1 MSTVVI
7 ADDSPTLRRIVSTV
21 LSREGYDVVEAVDGV
36 DAVQAVF
43 RTQPD
48 AVVLDVQMPRLSGY
62 VAARVLTDDWQTAH
76 IPVIMLTSLDSATD
90 RYWGASTGAQR
101 YLTKDFEPPQL
112 AGAVRDAI
120 EAAGLDPAL
129 RPDPVEL
136 DDDDVMARVADLLD
150 RKLFETSVAAEVTA
164 IPATARGLEETV
176 AALLSVLGRVVEYD
190 LAAVLLV
197 RERTAYVGVGAN
209 TAHLQYDAFLRS
221 TVDAAATAT
230 DSECVLG
237 ELDIRLADAQG
248 RLGADVYGLSSQDTE
263 YQAELAERLGLPFPV
278 LSDPGLELAGLLG
291 LPTFTAG
298 GERLYK
304 RLTMIVSG
312 GAVEHVFYPVFPPDG
327 HAAEVAAWLSQAG

>member
-1 MSTVVI
+1 MPTVVI

-129 RPDPVEL
+129 RPDPVDL

-197 RERTAYVGVGAN
+197 HERTAYVGVGAN

-248 RLGADVYGLSSQDTE
+248 RLGADVYDDDEGAMATFLSMPLRGHGGHVAGVLALSSARPSAFGET
-263 YQAELAERLGLPFPV
+263 ALSTLRLIEGPV
-278 LSDPGLELAGLLG
+278 AMVVESARLSGVHAG
-291 LPTFTAG
+291 
-298 GERLYK
+298 
-304 RLTMIVSG
+304 
-312 GAVEHVFYPVFPPDG
+312 
-327 HAAEVAAWLSQAG
+327 